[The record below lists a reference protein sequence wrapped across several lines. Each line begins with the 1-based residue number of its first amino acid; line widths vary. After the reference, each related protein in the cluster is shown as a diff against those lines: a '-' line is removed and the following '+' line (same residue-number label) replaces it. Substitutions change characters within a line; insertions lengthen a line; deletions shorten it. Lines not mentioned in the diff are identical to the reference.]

1 MIESFLKECKI
12 VKVMD
17 SQAAGV
23 TDPASDIV
31 DTAGFEGC
39 AFVCKLGAVVD
50 AGAVTLKV
58 QQNVDNSATGMAD
71 LSGASAAIAET
82 SSDGEQS
89 LAVEVNRP
97 KERYLRAVVVR
108 DTQNSEVDAMYAV
121 LYNPCNIPVT
131 QPATIDASAYVVSP
145 AEA

>member
-1 MIESFLKECKI
+1 MESLLKNCKI

-31 DTAGFEGC
+31 DMQNYNGVC
-39 AFVCKLGAVVD
+39 FVCKLGTVTD
-50 AGAVTLKV
+50 AGTVTLKI
-58 QQNVDNSATGMAD
+58 QQNTANSATGMAD

-82 SSDGEQS
+82 SSDSEQS
-89 LAVEVNRP
+89 LAVDVYRP
-97 KERYLRAVVVR
+97 RERYVRAVVVR
-108 DTQNSEVDAMYAV
+108 DTQNSEIDAVYAI
-121 LYNPCNIPVT
+121 LYGPRALPVT
-131 QPATIDASAYVVSP
+131 QPATIDASAFVVSP